1 MALTIAG
8 LGPGPAEDLTRR
20 AWAALEA
27 APHILL
33 RTQEHPCVPL
43 LPGRERTE
51 SFDRVYES
59 TGDFAVIYA
68 TIVEQVLQAAREG
81 DVLYAVPG
89 DPWMGEA
96 TVKALVARARE
107 AGIPCTVIHGLSF
120 VEPALGA
127 LGIDAVDG
135 LQVVDAL
142 EVGMAHHPPLN
153 TDMPA
158 LLAQVYSRAAAS
170 EVKLTL
176 MNAYPDDFRVALIHG
191 AGSADDAVE
200 WLPLYEIDRSAR
212 IGHLTTLYLPALGE
226 MSSFERFQETIA
238 HLRAPEGCPWDREQ
252 THLSLR
258 RYLIEEAYEVLE
270 ALDAEDPQALCE
282 ELGDLLLQVALHTQI
297 ATEDGEFRMADVLR
311 TINAKLIRRHPHVW
325 GTVQADNPEQVT
337 ANWAAIKQ
345 AEKAGRGDAAP
356 ASLLDGAPKALPA
369 LMHAVEITHRAA
381 RPGFDWPVIDDVWAK
396 LDEEIAELREAQGAH
411 QAEELGDVLF
421 VLANLARWLKIDP
434 EAALR
439 ATSAKFYRRFSYI
452 EREAAAAGRALHE
465 MTLEEMDAL
474 WNAAK
479 ANGL

>member
-8 LGPGPAEDLTRR
+8 LGPGPAEDITRR
-20 AWAALEA
+20 VWAALEA
-27 APHILL
+27 APSILL

-43 LPGRERTE
+43 LPGRERTQ
-51 SFDRVYES
+51 SFDWVYES

-68 TIVEQVLQAAREG
+68 TIVEHVLQAAREG

-96 TVKALVARARE
+96 TVKALVGRARE
-107 AGIPCTVIHGLSF
+107 AGLDCRVIHGLSF

-127 LGIDAVDG
+127 LGVDAVDG
-135 LQVVDAL
+135 LQVYDAL
-142 EVGMAHHPPLN
+142 EIAMAHHPPLN
-153 TDMPA
+153 TDTPA

-170 EVKLTL
+170 DVKLTL
-176 MNAYPDDFRVALIHG
+176 MNAYPDDFRVALVHSAGG
-191 AGSADDAVE
+191 AGDAVE
-200 WLPLYEIDRSAR
+200 WMPLYEIDRSTR
-212 IGHLTTLYLPALGE
+212 IGHLTSLYLPALGG
-226 MSSFERFQETIA
+226 MSSYERFQETIA

-258 RYLIEEAYEVLE
+258 RYLIEETCEVLD
-270 ALDAEDPQALCE
+270 ALDAEDPDALRE

-311 TINAKLIRRHPHVW
+311 SINAKLIRRHPHVW
-325 GTVQADNPEQVT
+325 GTVQADNPDQVT

-345 AEKAGRGDAAP
+345 AEKAERGESER
-356 ASLLDGAPKALPA
+356 ASLLDGAPRTLPA
-369 LMHAVEITHRAA
+369 LMQAVEITHRAA
-381 RPGFDWPVIDDVWAK
+381 KPGFDWPVIDEVWAK
-396 LDEEIAELREAQGAH
+396 LEEEIAELREAEGTH
-411 QAEELGDVLF
+411 RAEELGDVLF
-421 VLANLARWLKIDP
+421 VLANLARWMKIDP

-439 ATSAKFYRRFSYI
+439 ATSAKFYRRFTYI
-452 EREAAAAGRALHE
+452 EREAAAAGRVLNE
-465 MTLEEMDAL
+465 MTLQEMDAL